1 MSDESPQAIRA
12 EALES
17 ILIEK
22 GLITAEAVDDI
33 ITRYSE
39 RVGPMNGA
47 RLVARAWADPQ
58 FKKQLLTDATSIV
71 ESFGF

>member
-1 MSDESPQAIRA
+1 MSDDSPQAIRA

-22 GLITAEAVDDI
+22 GLLTAEAVDDV

-47 RLVARAWADPQ
+47 RLVARAWMDPGS
-58 FKKQLLTDATSIV
+58 KS
-71 ESFGF
+71 SC